1 MYRRALI
8 KVSGEALAG
17 QRSFGIDPDKT
28 AWIAGEI
35 AKATKA
41 GTQIGIVIGGG
52 NILRGVNAASVGVD
66 PLIGDHMGMI
76 ATVLNA
82 MALRSALIKCGADA
96 QVFCAFHVGSMVEIF
111 DQEKARLC
119 LEEGRVAIFAGGTGN
134 PCFTTDS
141 AAALRAVQIRAEV
154 MVKATQVDGVYDKDP
169 KKFNDAV
176 RFESITY
183 SEVLARG
190 LKVIDAASVEIL
202 GRVHM
207 PVLVINL
214 HVEGNI
220 QKALSGREIG
230 TTIV

>member
-1 MYRRALI
+1 MYRRCLI

-17 QRSFGIDPDKT
+17 ERSFGIDPNKT

-35 AKATKA
+35 AKAARA
-41 GTQIGIVIGGG
+41 GAQIGIVIGGG

-76 ATVLNA
+76 ATVLNG
-82 MALRSALIKCGADA
+82 MALRSAIIKAGIDA
-96 QVFCAFHVGSMVEIF
+96 RLLCAFQVGSFVELF
-111 DQEKARLC
+111 EQEKARSY
-119 LEEGRVAIFAGGTGN
+119 LEEGRVVVFAGGTGN

-141 AAALRAVQIRAEV
+141 GAALRAVQIRADV
-154 MVKATQVDGVYDKDP
+154 MIKATQVDGVYDKDP
-169 KKFNDAV
+169 KKFSDAV
-176 RFESITY
+176 RFDSISY

-202 GRVHM
+202 SRVNI

-214 HVEGNI
+214 HVEGNM
-220 QKALSGREIG
+220 KRALSDHTIG